1 MVRVVEQVQTEV
13 VEAGLAMIIT
23 EVMEETVMKGV
34 PLTVLVAA
42 VAVAEA

>member
-1 MVRVVEQVQTEV
+1 VRVVEQVQTEV

-23 EVMEETVMKGV
+23 EVMEETVMNGV